1 MARTSKTKATPMEAP
16 AEDMSTLDRLRTEA
30 ASLREQA
37 TDKARSAAET
47 GKTKASDTID
57 GVAQFVHDNA
67 ATLGER
73 TTPQVTDYANRAA
86 DALDGFS
93 QNLRT
98 KSIDDLVGDVR
109 SFVKRSPAVAVGAA
123 VAIGFALTRFAKASA
138 ERTRRYRGDGR
149 R

>member
-1 MARTSKTKATPMEAP
+1 MVKSIKPKPVPSGTQVDDTSTI
-16 AEDMSTLDRLRTEA
+16 DRIRSEA
-30 ASLREQA
+30 ATLRVQA
-37 TDKARSAAET
+37 TEKARNAAET
-47 GKTKASDTID
+47 GKAKASDTID

-67 ATLGER
+67 STLGER

-98 KSIDDLVGDVR
+98 KSIDDIIVDVR
-109 SFVKRSPAVAVGAA
+109 TFVKRSPAVAVGAA

-138 ERTRRYRGDGR
+138 ERTRRYRNDGR
-149 R
+149 P